1 MSLDSAFIADGKNLG
16 YEGQDLRDYVGE
28 RKAEYRR
35 AEEEEREARRLQ
47 ANSAPTGPVTNRS
60 FIKLAAYKEGE
71 DVSIYLN
78 TFEKVKEANQWSDSI
93 AVTAL
98 LNGFA
103 NTKAIHRPSK
113 GASTDAC
120 DQRASAWHGSRSR
133 QGGVVQDVPSNKGA
147 ASTETDPRKC
157 YSSGSM
163 GHFARHCP
171 EKRKSK
177 YDRQLRD
184 EGPRTKDSN
193 LNVNASLSNPEFN
206 NCLPISHGFCNGK
219 SVRVLRDTGA
229 TVVVVRRS
237 LVPEGSIS
245 KETARLTFA
254 DEHSV
259 NAPKAMIDLKCPHF
273 TGRVEALCLTDI
285 PFDVLLG
292 NIPGATSACGA
303 KASLGAATEEV
314 TGEHAWAV
322 QTRAQRKEE
331 HSRGKLPI
339 PTKVSSMPVQFDL
352 DKLSADDMV
361 RFQSEDASL
370 KSCFRKSEIISTGY
384 PRFVSRNGVLLR
396 LNNRGR
402 RTKDVVQQIVLPTQF
417 RHKVMR
423 LAHDTVLSGHLGTR
437 KTQDRIFNHFYW
449 PGYFD
454 DVRRFC
460 QSCEV
465 CQTKVSS
472 KPARAPL
479 INLPIIDKPFDRV
492 AVDIIGS
499 SSRCCL
505 PTVRFH
511 KSLLD
516 FRPLSF
522 CSVMK

>member
-1 MSLDSAFIADGKNLG
+1 MSLDSTFITDGKNLG
-16 YEGQDLRDYVGE
+16 YEGQDLRNYVGE

-35 AEEEEREARRLQ
+35 SEEEEREARRLELTRERAEQEVEREKRAHEREVRALELEKLKLEDEISSRETQLELARLQ
-47 ANSAPTGPVTNRS
+47 ANSAPTGSAANRS

-103 NTKAIHRPSK
+103 NTKVSHFLSTLPPELSYGDMKLQIVKTFGFTIYDYQSRFRNAKQKTGSFRQFVLYLRENLSKMCQIAEVGNDAKKLEELLLKDQILRAAERPLAEYLKERNIFQRDLESVIQMADNFQAIHRPSK
-113 GASTDAC
+113 GSAIDAC

-133 QGGVVQDVPSNKGA
+133 QGGVVQDAPCNKGA
-147 ASTETDPRKC
+147 ASIDPDPRKC
-157 YSSGSM
+157 YSCGST
-163 GHFARHCP
+163 GHFARNCP

-206 NCLPISHGFCNGK
+206 NCLPISHGSCNGK
-219 SVRVLRDTGA
+219 DVRVLRDTGA

-292 NIPGATSACGA
+292 NIPGATCACGA
-303 KASLGAATEEV
+303 KASLGAATNE
-314 TGEHAWAV
+314 G
-322 QTRAQRKEE
+322 
-331 HSRGKLPI
+331 
-339 PTKVSSMPVQFDL
+339 
-352 DKLSADDMV
+352 
-361 RFQSEDASL
+361 
-370 KSCFRKSEIISTGY
+370 
-384 PRFVSRNGVLLR
+384 
-396 LNNRGR
+396 
-402 RTKDVVQQIVLPTQF
+402 
-417 RHKVMR
+417 
-423 LAHDTVLSGHLGTR
+423 
-437 KTQDRIFNHFYW
+437 
-449 PGYFD
+449 
-454 DVRRFC
+454 
-460 QSCEV
+460 
-465 CQTKVSS
+465 
-472 KPARAPL
+472 
-479 INLPIIDKPFDRV
+479 
-492 AVDIIGS
+492 
-499 SSRCCL
+499 
-505 PTVRFH
+505 
-511 KSLLD
+511 
-516 FRPLSF
+516 
-522 CSVMK
+522 